1 MKFSNKAG
9 CTTATR
15 RDIEFAARQKSLVA
29 FEIYGGTYGNGGI
42 GRTDRGDVAYHDLAE
57 YDSKPMLSP
66 QENLSVALPFSFIF
80 LVIGAVVFA
89 KATIKN
95 FKEYSRMKQRF
106 QRDDIM
112 SRRTEKLIES
122 MDIKKKEKIREKA
135 LSLNDEKAVKVDSFT
150 PCTIPDSNMDR
161 FVKVQTYPENFY
173 DEYDHEVA
181 SALSRISSRRDSQDV
196 EDESFVLGD
205 RNIT

>member
-80 LVIGAVVFA
+80 LVIESCFSSLSLVEIIEIFDVV
-89 KATIKN
+89 
-95 FKEYSRMKQRF
+95 S
-106 QRDDIM
+106 
-112 SRRTEKLIES
+112 
-122 MDIKKKEKIREKA
+122 IRE
-135 LSLNDEKAVKVDSFT
+135 LGFHSMSEVKVI
-150 PCTIPDSNMDR
+150 C
-161 FVKVQTYPENFY
+161 
-173 DEYDHEVA
+173 
-181 SALSRISSRRDSQDV
+181 
-196 EDESFVLGD
+196 
-205 RNIT
+205 